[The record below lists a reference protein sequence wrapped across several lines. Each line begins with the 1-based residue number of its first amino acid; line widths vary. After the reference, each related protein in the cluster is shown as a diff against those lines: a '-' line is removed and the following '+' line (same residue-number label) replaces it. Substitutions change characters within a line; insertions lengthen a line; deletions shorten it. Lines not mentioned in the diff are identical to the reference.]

1 MVKSCSIFGN
11 SKAKT
16 KQKMMTQGTY
26 FEKFPA
32 CYKNGNLENTDVQNG
47 RISKASLTNLIE
59 KPEDCEF
66 YFCGPKSFIVS
77 LLEILQELQVPQN
90 QISYEYFGPQL
101 Q

>member
-1 MVKSCSIFGN
+1 MIL
-11 SKAKT
+11 
-16 KQKMMTQGTY
+16 QGIC

-66 YFCGPKSFIVS
+66 YFCGPKPFIVS